1 MKPKFEKIAKVFDA
15 KWVGYVAAGVAA
27 IAAFGSSMQEQQ
39 KEKAFK
45 ELSDRV
51 SQLESK

>member
-1 MKPKFEKIAKVFDA
+1 MKVKFDKIAKIVDA

-27 IAAFGSSMQEQQ
+27 ITAFGSSMQEQQ

-45 ELSDRV
+45 ELADRV
-51 SQLESK
+51 SQLENK